1 MKPGDNV
8 TLSFNQG
15 RLMTDSNQLLDQFI
29 KQYLSVPLHQH
40 LQLSLEAFEH
50 GRVTVKFPM
59 REELIGNPYTQILH
73 GGTLAAALDAVS
85 GLCAALSVFN
95 KQPELTLEVMTALIR
110 DISTTNLQINYLRPG
125 SGQYFDIEAKTIRSG
140 RRLTVVESRCHDNQ
154 NRLIASCS
162 AQFITG

>member
-1 MKPGDNV
+1 
-8 TLSFNQG
+8 
-15 RLMTDSNQLLDQFI
+15 MTDSNQLLDQFI

-85 GLCAALSVFN
+85 GLCAALSVFYKRAN
-95 KQPELTLEVMTALIR
+95 LSETAIIELITQI
-110 DISTTNLQINYLRPG
+110 TTSNININYLRPG
-125 SGQYFDIEAKTIRSG
+125 IGDFFTITASTLRSG
-140 RRLTVVESRCHDNQ
+140 RRLTVVESQCQNNDNT
-154 NRLIASCS
+154 LIATSS
-162 AQFITG
+162 AHFMTG

>member
-1 MKPGDNV
+1 
-8 TLSFNQG
+8 
-15 RLMTDSNQLLDQFI
+15 MTDSNQLLDQFI

-85 GLCAALSVFN
+85 GLCAALSVFYKRAN
-95 KQPELTLEVMTALIR
+95 LSETAIIELITQI
-110 DISTTNLQINYLRPG
+110 TTSNININYLRPG
-125 SGQYFDIEAKTIRSG
+125 IGDFFTITASTLRSG